1 MPQNLPAHSL
11 SSRLKILFLGAIFLV
26 VTGAIKGQSPSD
38 VQVAVATLTAP
49 HAALGAPIT
58 YRMVLTNNG
67 TASTTVRGD
76 LELIA
81 PDGTR
86 YPVLGQSYT
95 IAAGKWT
102 TLSGDITTNAFTSRL
117 GNFTL
122 HGYTSDPSSGTVFH
136 EHETALNIVAVPA
149 GGVYSSVGGLG
160 PDSAPLGYTADYR
173 TVATNLGTSNVT
185 LTANTTLIL
194 TDGTRKLLAKSAAKT
209 YTPGASVVTV
219 GSVTASQY
227 SSAAGTFVVEV
238 SVMNTTGQIVSLDTY
253 NFARNVLPTDFYP
266 PKFTD
271 TAVSAGVGIVRSVV
285 TIKGC
290 GAGVSDQMN
299 GGAGMAVADYDGD
312 GWEDIYV
319 VDMKGTGHLWRNEG
333 NGTFTDKAASAGI
346 PSLLRQSGASFAD
359 MNNDG
364 RPDLLLMPAEGQMML
379 LKNLGNGTFTNVTA
393 QSGLATTIDQNF
405 VGATWGDYDNDG
417 LLDLYVA
424 VHVDCAQ
431 VNANDHLYHNNGNLN
446 FTDVTNLLGGASGEQ
461 VNRRTLV
468 PIFADYNGD
477 GRVDLYC
484 GNDVGKKFG
493 PNVLW
498 RNDGPGGPNGWIFTD
513 VSVPTK
519 ANVTMSAMGIAVGDY
534 ARRGVFNF
542 LVTNVRDNILL
553 QRQDNGTFT
562 QVQGNDI
569 GEAHVSRPTV
579 PPTGKSTV
587 PSNAVTWNTAFYDF
601 NNDGWEDL
609 YLAGGPIGG
618 KTINSNV
625 FFLNNRDGTFLDL
638 SILAGVTGVAGNMP
652 GTSFADFDRDGFMDI
667 FQAGAGNGVPHLYM
681 NKAKTEGNPGH
692 WLAVKLI
699 GTASNRDAVG
709 AHLVASV
716 GGAQLHRWVINTG
729 FQGNSSL
736 IQHFGLG
743 AATVV
748 DSLTIYWPSGATQS
762 VTGLAVDQQIALTE

>member
-185 LTANTTLIL
+185 LTTNTTLIL

>member
-1 MPQNLPAHSL
+1 MA
-11 SSRLKILFLGAIFLV
+11 
-26 VTGAIKGQSPSD
+26 VT
-38 VQVAVATLTAP
+38 TLTAP

-58 YRMVLTNNG
+58 YQMVLRNNG
-67 TASTTVRGD
+67 AASTTVRGD

-81 PDGTR
+81 PDGVR
-86 YPVLGQSYT
+86 YPLLGQNYT

-102 TLSGDITTNAFTSRL
+102 TLSGDIKTNNFTSQL

-122 HGYTSDPSSGTVFH
+122 HGYTSEASTGTIFF
-136 EHETALNIVAVPA
+136 EREAALNIVAVPA

-173 TVATNLGTSNVT
+173 TVAINLGTSNVS
-185 LTANTTLIL
+185 LTTNTTLIL
-194 TDGTRKLLAKSAAKT
+194 TDGTRKLLAKSAART
-209 YTPGASVVTV
+209 FIPGESVVTP

-227 SSAAGTFVVEV
+227 SSATGTFAVEV
-238 SVMNTTGQIVSLDTY
+238 SVMNTTGQIVSLDTF

-266 PKFTD
+266 PQFAD
-271 TAVSAGVGIVRSVV
+271 TAVSAGVGVARSVV
-285 TIKGC
+285 KIKGC
-290 GAGVSDQMN
+290 GAGLSDQMS

-333 NGTFTDKAASAGI
+333 NGTFTDKAASARI
-346 PSLLRQSGASFAD
+346 PFLLRQSGASFAD
-359 MNNDG
+359 MDNDG
-364 RPDLLLMPAEGQMML
+364 HPDLLLMPAEGQMML
-379 LKNLGNGTFTNVTA
+379 LKNLGNGTFVNVTA
-393 QSGLATTIDQNF
+393 QSGLATPIEQNF

-431 VNANDHLYHNNGNLN
+431 LNANDHLYHNNGNLN
-446 FTDVTNLLGGASGEQ
+446 FTDVTDLLGGASGEQ

-468 PIFADYNGD
+468 PIFVDYNGD
-477 GRVDLYC
+477 GRMDLYC

-498 RNDGPGGPNGWIFTD
+498 RNDGQGGPNGWIFTD

-553 QRQDNGTFT
+553 QEQDDATFA

-569 GEAHVSRPTV
+569 GEAHVARPTV
-579 PPTGKSTV
+579 PPTGKATV

-601 NNDGWEDL
+601 DNDGWEDL

-618 KTINSNV
+618 KSINSNV

-638 SILAGVTGVAGNMP
+638 SIMAGVTGAAGNMP
-652 GTSFADFDRDGFMDI
+652 GTSFSDFDRDGFMDI
-667 FQAGAGNGVPHLYM
+667 FQEGAGNGVPHLYM
-681 NKAKTEGNPGH
+681 NKGRLDGNPNH
-692 WLAVKLI
+692 WLEVKLI

-716 GGAQLHRWVINTG
+716 GRA
-729 FQGNSSL
+729 
-736 IQHFGLG
+736 
-743 AATVV
+743 
-748 DSLTIYWPSGATQS
+748 PATQM
-762 VTGLAVDQQIALTE
+762 GDQHWFSGQ

>member
-102 TLSGDITTNAFTSRL
+102 TLSGDIKTNAFTSRL

-185 LTANTTLIL
+185 LTTNTTLIL

-253 NFARNVLPTDFYP
+253 NFAHNVLPTDFYP